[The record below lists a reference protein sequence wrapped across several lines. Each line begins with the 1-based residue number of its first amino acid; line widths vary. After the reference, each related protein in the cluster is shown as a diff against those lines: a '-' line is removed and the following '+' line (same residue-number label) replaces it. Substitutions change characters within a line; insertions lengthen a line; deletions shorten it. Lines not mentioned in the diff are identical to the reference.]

1 MYENRIKHLKEA
13 HHVLDK
19 RIDAKESTEVYSDDD
34 LTHMKRERL
43 KLKDEITRLEKLQAE
58 HLDSN
63 K

>member
-19 RIDAKESTEVYSDDD
+19 KINGLESTQVYSDDD
-34 LTHMKRERL
+34 INHLKRERL
-43 KLKDEITRLEKLQAE
+43 KLKDEIARLESLQAE
-58 HLDSN
+58 HIDSN